1 MFFFQAFSIVS
12 VLEFWTDFDV
22 SVLGFLVDVDFY
34 LVIEIVTDSAIFVV
48 RIDIEQETVASS
60 RFDVDVVVFDEAI
73 AIEILMVIWMVM
85 VM

>member
-1 MFFFQAFSIVS
+1 VFFFQAFSIVS